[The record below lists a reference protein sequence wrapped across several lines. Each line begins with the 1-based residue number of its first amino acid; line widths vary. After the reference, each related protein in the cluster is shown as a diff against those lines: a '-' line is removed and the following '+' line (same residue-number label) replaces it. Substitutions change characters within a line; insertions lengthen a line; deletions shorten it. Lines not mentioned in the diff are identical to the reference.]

1 MSEQIAV
8 RMSDEL
14 AARLS
19 ELVEGGRFVSKAEAV
34 RTAVEELV
42 DRERRRMIGEQ
53 IAEGYR
59 RMPQSDDDEFADLV
73 EIGLASI
80 EEEPW

>member
-14 AARLS
+14 ARSL
-19 ELVEGGRFVSKAEAV
+19 EGLVRGGRYVSKAEAV

-42 DRERRRMIGEQ
+42 DRERRRLIGEQ
-53 IAEGYR
+53 IVDGYR
-59 RMPQSDDDEFADLV
+59 RTPQTDDELADV
-73 EIGLASI
+73 MEAGIRSSKD
-80 EEEPW
+80 EPW

>member
-14 AARLS
+14 ASALT
-19 ELVEGGRFVSKAEAV
+19 ELVEGGSYVSKAEAV

-59 RMPQSDDDEFADLV
+59 RIPQTDDDLDDVV
-73 EIGLASI
+73 EVGLASI

>member
-1 MSEQIAV
+1 M
-8 RMSDEL
+8 
-14 AARLS
+14 
-19 ELVEGGRFVSKAEAV
+19 SKAEAV

-53 IAEGYR
+53 IADGYR
-59 RMPQSDDDEFADLV
+59 RIPQTDDDDLADV
-73 EIGLASI
+73 VDVGLRAI

>member
-14 AARLS
+14 ATKLS

-59 RMPQSDDDEFADLV
+59 RIPDTDE
-73 EIGLASI
+73 ELAMATDAALLSI
-80 EEEPW
+80 DEEPW

>member
-14 AARLS
+14 AARLG

-59 RMPQSDDDEFADLV
+59 RVPQTDDDLEEATRAA
-73 EIGLASI
+73 IRSI

>member
-14 AARLS
+14 ATRLS

-59 RMPQSDDDEFADLV
+59 RIPQADDDLDDVV
-73 EIGLASI
+73 EVGLASI